1 MTRMSVVAVRI
12 VVTGRVQGVGFR
24 WHVRETARR
33 ESLAGW
39 VRNLSDGSVEMVA
52 RGDPCS
58 VQRLESSVR
67 AGPPGSR
74 VESVSVEPSQ
84 VEGSLPYPFTVMK

>member
-1 MTRMSVVAVRI
+1 MKRVSVVALRI

-39 VRNLSDGSVEMVA
+39 VRNLPDGSVELLA
-52 RGDPCS
+52 RGDPGG
-58 VQRLESSVR
+58 VDRLLSSVR
-67 AGPPGSR
+67 SGPPGAR
-74 VESVSVEPSQ
+74 VEDVSVEST
-84 VEGSLPYPFTVMK
+84 EADGSLPYPFTVFK

>member
-39 VRNLSDGSVEMVA
+39 VRNLPDGSVELVA
-52 RGDPCS
+52 RGDPGS

-67 AGPPGSR
+67 TGPPGSR
-74 VESVSVEPSQ
+74 VESVSVEPWQ
-84 VEGSLPYPFTVMK
+84 VDGSLPYPFTVMK